1 MDDLAI
7 QQFLHRTFEHH
18 EIELETDEAWLVT
31 EGDFPAIRAH
41 WVDGTAGQPG
51 RLDVD
56 VVLDE
61 ERRIEDSFAGADA
74 REALEAFMQQ
84 ALHPLL
90 AACWYATDERQLRI
104 EAWEIGIRTWD
115 VFAGS
120 FALRGTGS
128 EALNAPVQALDAIAD
143 VLKRESLTPVLHW
156 LRLFASRTAAG
167 VVRVEALLDNE
178 PWLVGT
184 QALAALTWPTHAHD
198 YSAQALILLD
208 VRDY

>member
-7 QQFLHRTFEHH
+7 QQFLRRAFERH
-18 EIELETDEAWLVT
+18 EIELEPDEDWLVT
-31 EGDFPAIRAH
+31 EGDFPAIRGH

-51 RLDVD
+51 RLDID

-74 REALEAFMQQ
+74 REALEAFMQH

-90 AACWYATDERQLRI
+90 AACWYATDERRLRI
-104 EAWEIGIRTWD
+104 EAWEIGVRTWD
-115 VFAGS
+115 VFAGA
-120 FALRGTGS
+120 FAWRGVGA
-128 EALNAPVQALDAIAD
+128 EALAATVDALDAIAD
-143 VLKRESLTPVLHW
+143 VLRRESLTPALHW

-167 VVRVEALLDNE
+167 AVRVEALLDNE
-178 PWLVGT
+178 PWAAGT
-184 QALAALTWPTHAHD
+184 QALAALAWPVHAHD

>member
-7 QQFLHRTFEHH
+7 QQFLRRTFERH
-18 EIELETDEAWLVT
+18 EIELETDEDWLVT

-41 WVDGTAGQPG
+41 WVDGAAGQPG

-74 REALEAFMQQ
+74 REALEAFVQQ

-104 EAWEIGIRTWD
+104 EAWEIGVRTWD

-120 FALRGTGS
+120 FTLRGQGA
-128 EALNAPVQALDAIAD
+128 EALAAPVDALDAVAD
-143 VLKRESLTPVLHW
+143 ALRRESLTPELHW

-178 PWLVGT
+178 PWSAGT
-184 QALAALTWPTHAHD
+184 QALAALTWPTHTQN

>member
-7 QQFLHRTFEHH
+7 QQFLRRSFEQH
-18 EIELETDEAWLVT
+18 EIELETDEDWLVT
-31 EGDFPAIRAH
+31 EGDFPAIRGH

-74 REALEAFMQQ
+74 REALDAFMQQ

-104 EAWEIGIRTWD
+104 EAWEIGVRTWD
-115 VFAGS
+115 VFAGA
-120 FALRGTGS
+120 FALRGQGA
-128 EALNAPVQALDAIAD
+128 EALVAPIEALDAIAD
-143 VLKRESLTPVLHW
+143 VLKRESLTPTLHW
-156 LRLFASRTAAG
+156 LRLFASRTAEG

-178 PWLVGT
+178 PWSVGT
-184 QALAALTWPTHAHD
+184 QALAALAWPAHAHS
-198 YSAQALILLD
+198 YSVQALILLD